1 MYRQYFSIIFNK
13 KSAHYTQWN
22 TENIKKTK
30 KTYATVIGVFTDDNV
45 LKLANENYPEQVQQS
60 KESRWDQYF
69 IEEQQTL

>member
-1 MYRQYFSIIFNK
+1 MRQSLVF
-13 KSAHYTQWN
+13 
-22 TENIKKTK
+22 
-30 KTYATVIGVFTDDNV
+30 FTDDNV